1 MSTSVTT
8 TDVRTAWPAITS
20 ALCSDAVLAD
30 KITEA
35 DATAPTSLSAD
46 VREYAVRDLA
56 AHFALLYIAGA
67 ASVSGA
73 TSGPRRLTSASMV
86 DRSASWEGLV
96 LNPAALFSAQAYAS
110 TAPGVQYAARAAAAA
125 RPVVSYPA

>member
-8 TDVRTAWPAITS
+8 ADVRTAWPAITS
-20 ALCSDAVLAD
+20 ALCGDAVLAA
-30 KITEA
+30 KITQA

-56 AHFALLYIAGA
+56 AHLALLYIAA
-67 ASVSGA
+67 AGSVSGA
-73 TSGPRRLTSASMV
+73 ASGPRRLSSASVV
-86 DRSASWEGLV
+86 DRSASWE
-96 LNPAALFSAQAYAS
+96 ALIVDTSALYSGRAYGS
-110 TAPGVQYAARAAAAA
+110 TVPGAQYTSWAAAAA